1 MRVIRPAP
9 VIVAILFCAFG
20 SAETR
25 AASRVD
31 RLLDQSESLRRAG
44 RPADALHILKEA
56 NPLIFAE
63 ASPLERGR
71 LHLQLARCAYY
82 DASLAGGPQ
91 DGNIKEFQAVLREA
105 EILQD
110 EALLADVRDQLGLAI
125 YSRDFRKNGMEE
137 PRRLFEQALDARR
150 KLRDQRGIAE
160 SLFHMGLT
168 FENKKDPSPEELRRA
183 VASHEEA
190 LFIAGGGG
198 FDIEASYAVRHLA
211 GHKQD
216 GGDLDAALA
225 GFESSLMLRTR
236 AGYHIYLAPALM
248 AIGDVWKDKGN
259 TSKAREFYE
268 RALSEADR
276 LGARRFQEAAKEALA
291 AVAAGAGPKAGS

>member
-9 VIVAILFCAFG
+9 VILAILLCVFG
-20 SAETR
+20 AAESR

-56 NPLIFAE
+56 NSLIFAE
-63 ASPLERGR
+63 ASPVERGR

-82 DASLAGGPQ
+82 DASLAGAPQ
-91 DGNIKEFQAVLREA
+91 DGNIKRFQAVLREA
-105 EILQD
+105 EILED
-110 EALLADVRDQLGLAI
+110 ERLLADARDQLGLAI

-137 PRRLFEQALDARR
+137 PRRLFEQALDTRR
-150 KLRDQRGIAE
+150 KLRDQRGVAE

-190 LFIAGGGG
+190 LLIAEGGGY
-198 FDIEASYAVRHLA
+198 DIEASYAVRHLA

-216 GGDLDAALA
+216 AGDLDAALA
-225 GFESSLMLRTR
+225 GFERSLMLRTR

-248 AIGDVWKDKGN
+248 TIGDVWKDKGN
-259 TSKAREFYE
+259 MDKAREFYE
-268 RALSEADR
+268 RALTEADR
-276 LGARRFQEAAKEALA
+276 LGAQRFQESAKQALA
-291 AVAAGAGPKAGS
+291 TVAAGASPKAGS